1 MRFKKAASDK
11 KFFYRTLISAIA
23 VMAVIMLIL
32 TLIFYYILNSAVIK
46 NIKNTE
52 KGIADNTSSHA
63 YDYFDQ
69 LAYISNYF
77 LLFNQNVSID
87 NINPE
92 TSFWLKKSISD
103 SIDSYASSH
112 DYINNIYVKIKNYEF
127 SRSPL
132 DPVSDE
138 IIETFVYNNISHSKN
153 PSWPYDLYFSNI
165 RNGTPAYNDVIIQ
178 VSTLKLSEKI
188 FSNDSYRKEYLIDK
202 SGTVIASSDSMYLN
216 ENLCEKYKFKTKNLS
231 DNFFSINKSGE
242 KYYCTVSNV
251 KKTSLKIVSFAPES
265 VYSDLINASLSE
277 ILLIGFSMQIISFFC
292 CYFTVSKIYSPI
304 KKINETFKYHFPEE
318 SGEFESEIEYINN
331 NIEKTIRSN
340 ENLERELPQ
349 ALKKLHSF
357 QVEALQS
364 QINPHF
370 LYNTLDNIKSI
381 SVDLLDIDNPIENS
395 LLLLNNILAESMDRT
410 SIIITL
416 SREAA
421 LTESYIELMKLRY
434 RNNFD
439 VDWSIES
446 GLESYAVLKL
456 LIQPMIEN
464 SIIHGFSNVG
474 TNQKISIMI
483 YSENDDMIIKVK
495 DNGRG
500 IESQRLSEIKN
511 CLSDPD
517 TETTN
522 KHIGLINIQL
532 RLRLLYGS
540 HYGLSIDSTEAG
552 TECTVRFPKSSIS

>member
-1 MRFKKAASDK
+1 MKFKKATSDK
-11 KFFYRTLISAIA
+11 KFFYRTLISVIA

-32 TLIFYYILNSAVIK
+32 TLIFYYILNGAVIK

-103 SIDSYASSH
+103 SIVSYASSH

-127 SRSPL
+127 SKSPL
-132 DPVSDE
+132 DPVSDD
-138 IIETFVYNNISHSKN
+138 IIETFVYNNISHSKK

-165 RNGTPAYNDVIIQ
+165 RNGTPAYNDVIIS
-178 VSTLKLSEKI
+178 VSSLKLSEKI

-202 SGTVIASSDSMYLN
+202 NGIVIASSDSNYLN
-216 ENLCEKYKFKTKNLS
+216 ENLYERYKFKNENLS
-231 DNFFSINKSGE
+231 ESFFSINKNGE
-242 KYYCTVSNV
+242 KYYCTVSDV
-251 KKTSLKIVSFAPES
+251 KKTSLKIVSFAPKS
-265 VYSDLINASLSE
+265 VYSDFINASLFE
-277 ILLIGFSMQIISFFC
+277 ILLIGLSMQVISFLC

-318 SGEFESEIEYINN
+318 NGEFESEIEYINN

-349 ALKKLHSF
+349 ALKRLHSF

-381 SVDLLDIDNPIENS
+381 SVDLLDIDNPIEIS

-410 SIIITL
+410 NIIITVA
-416 SREAA
+416 REVA
-421 LTESYIELMKLRY
+421 LTESYIDLMKLRY

-439 VDWSIES
+439 VDWSIER
-446 GLESYAVLKL
+446 GLEKYAVLKL
-456 LIQPMIEN
+456 LIQPIIEN

-474 TNQKISIMI
+474 TNQKISIRI
-483 YSENDDMIIKVK
+483 YSENNDMVIRIT

-500 IESQRLSEIKN
+500 IENRRLSEIRN
-511 CLSDPD
+511 YLSDPD
-517 TETTN
+517 TESSN

-540 HYGLSIDSTEAG
+540 NYGISIDSGKTG
-552 TECTVRFPKSSIS
+552 TECTVRLPKSSLS